1 MKYELTLDQLYEI
14 AQCISH
20 NELSAEEAC
29 DYIRDVAEEING
41 IAHTDYDLLTVE
53 S

>member
-1 MKYELTLDQLYEI
+1 MKYEVTLEQLYEI

-20 NELSAEEAC
+20 NNLNAAEAC
-29 DYIRDVAEEING
+29 DYVRDVIEEMNDIEV
-41 IAHTDYDLLTVE
+41 VE

>member
-20 NELSAEEAC
+20 NDLDADEAC
-29 DYIRDVAEEING
+29 DYIRDA
-41 IAHTDYDLLTVE
+41 VE
-53 S
+53 DMNDIEVIE